1 MSPFSSKLDTESS
14 NLITQSRKALECFS
28 LEDLVSQRHA
38 VAVVNPW
45 LSRWVIL
52 CKDGLGKIG
61 LRVQTYQK
69 GVFVSLVIAGSP
81 AAMAG
86 LRFGDQLLT
95 LGKTTLAG
103 MTTDAVHCRLR
114 CSPVNNI
121 VIAVRDRPLCRSL
134 VLHKD
139 KAGRLGIKVKKGAV
153 AAIAVN
159 SSAARNGL
167 LTDHQV
173 IEVNGACVVGLTDR
187 DIGRQVEDGGDV
199 VTITIMQSNMFREI
213 TRGMSSWLVRNKMNH
228 SITN

>member
-1 MSPFSSKLDTESS
+1 MAPLSSKLDTEPSYPVA
-14 NLITQSRKALECFS
+14 QSRKGLECFS
-28 LEDLVSQRHA
+28 LEDLVTQRHA
-38 VAVVNPW
+38 GGVVNPW

-52 CKDGLGKIG
+52 CKDGYGKIG
-61 LRVQTYQK
+61 LRVQTYNK

-121 VIAVRDRPLCRSL
+121 VMAVRDRPLCRSL

-139 KAGRLGIKVKKGAV
+139 NAGRLGIKVRRGAV

-173 IEVNGACVVGLTDR
+173 IEVNGACVVGLTDK

-199 VTITIMQSNMFREI
+199 VTITVMQRNMFKEI

-228 SITN
+228 SMAN

>member
-1 MSPFSSKLDTESS
+1 MAPLSSKLDTEPSYPVA
-14 NLITQSRKALECFS
+14 QSRKGLECFS
-28 LEDLVSQRHA
+28 LEDLVTQRHA
-38 VAVVNPW
+38 GGVVNPW

-52 CKDGLGKIG
+52 CKDGYGKIG
-61 LRVQTYQK
+61 LRVQTYNK

-121 VIAVRDRPLCRSL
+121 VMAVRDRPLCRSL

-139 KAGRLGIKVKKGAV
+139 NAGRLGIKVRGGAV

-173 IEVNGACVVGLTDR
+173 IEVNGACVVGLTDK

-199 VTITIMQSNMFREI
+199 VTITVMQRNMFKEI

-228 SITN
+228 SMAN

>member
-1 MSPFSSKLDTESS
+1 MTPFTSKLDTEPP
-14 NLITQSRKALECFS
+14 NLITQARKALECFS
-28 LEDLVSQRHA
+28 LEDLVCQRHA
-38 VAVVNPW
+38 GGVVNPW

-52 CKDGLGKIG
+52 CKDGFGKIG
-61 LRVQTYQK
+61 LRVQTYNK

-103 MTTDAVHCRLR
+103 MTADAVHCRLK

-139 KAGRLGIKVKKGAV
+139 KAGRLGIKVKRGAV

-173 IEVNGACVVGLTDR
+173 IEVNGACVVGLSDKE
-187 DIGRQVEDGGDV
+187 IGRQVEDGGDV
-199 VTITIMQSNMFREI
+199 VTITVMQSNMFREI
-213 TRGMSSWLVRNKMNH
+213 TRGMSSWLVKNKMNH
-228 SITN
+228 SMIN

>member
-1 MSPFSSKLDTESS
+1 MAPLSSKLDTVPSYPVA
-14 NLITQSRKALECFS
+14 QSRKGLECFS
-28 LEDLVSQRHA
+28 LEDLVTQRHA
-38 VAVVNPW
+38 GGVVNPW

-52 CKDGLGKIG
+52 CKDGYGKIG
-61 LRVQTYQK
+61 LRVQTYNK

-121 VIAVRDRPLCRSL
+121 VMAVRDRPLCRSL

-139 KAGRLGIKVKKGAV
+139 NAGRLGIKVRRGAV

-173 IEVNGACVVGLTDR
+173 IEVNGACVVGLTDK

-199 VTITIMQSNMFREI
+199 VTITVMQRNMFKEI

-228 SITN
+228 SMAN